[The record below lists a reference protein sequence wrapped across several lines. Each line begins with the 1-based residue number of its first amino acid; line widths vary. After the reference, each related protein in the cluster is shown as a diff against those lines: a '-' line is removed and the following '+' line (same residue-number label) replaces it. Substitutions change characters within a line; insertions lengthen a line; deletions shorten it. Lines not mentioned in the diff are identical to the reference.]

1 MANVSFAETPR
12 KRRKRTPQE
21 RETMALEALS
31 RAQCSTSWSNYPAIF
46 AGFQAMGIPPADVIP
61 RENVLTY
68 HAWRAKGRQVKRGE
82 HGVKVCSW
90 YPIPDRK
97 DPENPDEKPAKKVR
111 PVTAVVFHVSQTK
124 PIGGGA

>member
-1 MANVSFAETPR
+1 M
-12 KRRKRTPQE
+12 KLKQRTPQE
-21 RETMALEALS
+21 RAELAHEALS

-46 AGFQAMGIPPADVIP
+46 AGFQAMGIPASNIIP

-82 HGVKVCSW
+82 HGVKIMSW

-97 DPENPDEKPAKKVR
+97 DPDNPDEKPAKKVR

-124 PIGGGA
+124 PYGCGA